1 MAIDTFSSTKEF
13 LVELLRR
20 VDDGR
25 IQLPDFQRGW
35 VWSQEGIS
43 SLLASISL
51 GYPVGTLMFLGTGGD
66 TKFRERTIEGVGV
79 AENAA
84 EALILDGQQRMTS
97 LYQAICLGEAVRT
110 RDERGRRVSG
120 WFYLDMEAAVDPEVD
135 REEAVRFLPKN
146 RIEQGFDKQVIR
158 DCSTPEKEYEA
169 GLFPLSH
176 VMDAS
181 DWADGFREHHDYAK
195 PKRELWTRFDKEV
208 VDRFEKY
215 QFPIIEL
222 GKGTPREAVC
232 QVFEKVNTGGEPLTV
247 FELLTATFATDEFE
261 LRTDWAERHR
271 AWSENPLYR
280 VLHDVRDTDFLQIVT
295 LLVTQDRRHRW
306 IQEGRDPER
315 APRIGCRRTEMLRL
329 SLEDYRKWADRAV
342 DALLAAAQFLHSQ
355 CVYDTKFLPYGTQ
368 LIPLAAIF
376 ATLGEDAKSHTA
388 RKAISRWFWCGILG
402 EMYGGST
409 ETRFA
414 RDLPEVVAW
423 AKGSSTQPRT
433 VEEAQFTPGRLDTL
447 RTRNSAAYKG
457 LYALLLQHDVTDL
470 RTGEKI
476 KESTYFDHAVDIH
489 HVFPQKWCV
498 AQGVERKWYDSIVNK
513 TPLSAKTNRAIGGHA
528 PDKYLDQLEMVTKVG
543 GEEMDRLLE
552 AHLIDPAHLRK
563 NDFEAFYAAR
573 SAALLDLV
581 AEVMG
586 KPVTPTEG

>member
-295 LLVTQDRRHRW
+295 LLVTQDSATVGSKRDATPSEPPESGVDVQKCSAFPWKITKNGRTGRSTLCWPRLNSSTANACTTRSSYLTVLNSFPWPPSSPPWAKTRKATRHAKPFHGGSGAESLAKCTGAVPKHGSPETFPRSLPGRRGAAPSQERWRRHSSPLGGW
-306 IQEGRDPER
+306 TPCVLVTVLLTR
-315 APRIGCRRTEMLRL
+315 A
-329 SLEDYRKWADRAV
+329 
-342 DALLAAAQFLHSQ
+342 
-355 CVYDTKFLPYGTQ
+355 
-368 LIPLAAIF
+368 
-376 ATLGEDAKSHTA
+376 
-388 RKAISRWFWCGILG
+388 
-402 EMYGGST
+402 ST
-409 ETRFA
+409 PF
-414 RDLPEVVAW
+414 
-423 AKGSSTQPRT
+423 SS
-433 VEEAQFTPGRLDTL
+433 
-447 RTRNSAAYKG
+447 N
-457 LYALLLQHDVTDL
+457 
-470 RTGEKI
+470 
-476 KESTYFDHAVDIH
+476 
-489 HVFPQKWCV
+489 
-498 AQGVERKWYDSIVNK
+498 
-513 TPLSAKTNRAIGGHA
+513 
-528 PDKYLDQLEMVTKVG
+528 M
-543 GEEMDRLLE
+543 M
-552 AHLIDPAHLRK
+552 
-563 NDFEAFYAAR
+563 
-573 SAALLDLV
+573 
-581 AEVMG
+581 
-586 KPVTPTEG
+586 

>member
-1 MAIDTFSSTKEF
+1 
-13 LVELLRR
+13 
-20 VDDGR
+20 
-25 IQLPDFQRGW
+25 
-35 VWSQEGIS
+35 
-43 SLLASISL
+43 
-51 GYPVGTLMFLGTGGD
+51 
-66 TKFRERTIEGVGV
+66 
-79 AENAA
+79 
-84 EALILDGQQRMTS
+84 
-97 LYQAICLGEAVRT
+97 
-110 RDERGRRVSG
+110 
-120 WFYLDMEAAVDPEVD
+120 
-135 REEAVRFLPKN
+135 
-146 RIEQGFDKQVIR
+146 
-158 DCSTPEKEYEA
+158 
-169 GLFPLSH
+169 
-176 VMDAS
+176 
-181 DWADGFREHHDYAK
+181 
-195 PKRELWTRFDKEV
+195 
-208 VDRFEKY
+208 
-215 QFPIIEL
+215 
-222 GKGTPREAVC
+222 
-232 QVFEKVNTGGEPLTV
+232 
-247 FELLTATFATDEFE
+247 
-261 LRTDWAERHR
+261 
-271 AWSENPLYR
+271 
-280 VLHDVRDTDFLQIVT
+280 
-295 LLVTQDRRHRW
+295 
-306 IQEGRDPER
+306 
-315 APRIGCRRTEMLRL
+315 
-329 SLEDYRKWADRAV
+329 
-342 DALLAAAQFLHSQ
+342 
-355 CVYDTKFLPYGTQ
+355 
-368 LIPLAAIF
+368 
-376 ATLGEDAKSHTA
+376 
-388 RKAISRWFWCGILG
+388 CGILG

-552 AHLIDPAHLRK
+552 AHLIDPVHLRK